1 MIAVFSVTFRE
12 PMPNSSPDLTDKV
25 EAALL
30 SQVSEISDQVCDGI
44 PLSSAAVLLESRAG
58 LGGRGSAVT
67 SPCLLPLLR
76 ASVFCRVMA
85 VT

>member
-1 MIAVFSVTFRE
+1 MTFRE

-30 SQVSEISDQVCDGI
+30 SHVSEISDQVCDGI
-44 PLSSAAVLLESRAG
+44 PLSGAAVLLESRG
-58 LGGRGSAVT
+58 LDGLGSAVT
-67 SPCLLPLLR
+67 SLCSLPLPR